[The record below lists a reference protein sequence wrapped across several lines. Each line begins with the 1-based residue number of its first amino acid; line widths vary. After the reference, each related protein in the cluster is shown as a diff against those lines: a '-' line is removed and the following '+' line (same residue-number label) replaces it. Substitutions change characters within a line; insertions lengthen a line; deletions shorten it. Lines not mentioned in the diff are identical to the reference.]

1 MKKIVLA
8 IAAVA
13 AMTASASAADMA
25 VKAPPLPAPV
35 APAYNWTGFYI
46 FGGGGGGLWAADQ
59 HVLDTA
65 TGVPLTIDQRQG
77 GSGWF
82 GTVGLGYDWQFSN
95 TWVFG
100 LFADGQFGS
109 IRGTLQ
115 DPTFPAV
122 TGTEKL
128 QDSWAAG
135 VRLGWLVAPNV
146 LSYVNGGYSGAHSS
160 GVTFLDTFSGFPA
173 GFHTNSFNQNGWFIG
188 GGVENSLNIF
198 GITWPGL
205 FMKTE
210 YRAAFYNR
218 KTVDELV
225 DGSNALAGNSIRFNN
240 WNQTIST
247 SLVYRFNWT
256 GPVGQR
262 Y

>member
-1 MKKIVLA
+1 MKRIVLA
-8 IAAVA
+8 IAVVV

-25 VKAPPLPAPV
+25 VKAPPPPAPV

-65 TGVPLTIDQRQG
+65 TGIPLTIDQRQG

-100 LFADGQFGS
+100 LFGDGQFGS

-115 DPTFPAV
+115 DPFFGV
-122 TGTEKL
+122 TGTAKL
-128 QDSWAAG
+128 RDSWAAG

-146 LSYVNGGYSGAHSS
+146 LSYVNGGYSGAH
-160 GVTFLDTFSGFPA
+160 L
-173 GFHTNSFNQNGWFIG
+173 
-188 GGVENSLNIF
+188 
-198 GITWPGL
+198 
-205 FMKTE
+205 
-210 YRAAFYNR
+210 
-218 KTVDELV
+218 
-225 DGSNALAGNSIRFNN
+225 
-240 WNQTIST
+240 
-247 SLVYRFNWT
+247 
-256 GPVGQR
+256 
-262 Y
+262 